1 MNCDLFCHLQK
12 RRRRR
17 RRRGGAE
24 GYLKRSMDRLLT
36 KYLQPEQ
43 PEQPEESKI
52 FQKRSTIITSNII
65 DSDWAIHHL
74 GILINLMGI
83 RFD

>member
-1 MNCDLFCHLQK
+1 MNCDLFCHLQ
-12 RRRRR
+12 RGGGGGGG
-17 RRRGGAE
+17 GGAE

-36 KYLQPEQ
+36 KHLQPEQ